1 MTRMLKFK
9 GLALLLGIIWL
20 ATLGI
25 LTVVRANED
34 NGTPVLRGRIVAV
47 NIPGASAISAVGTFL
62 PGGPIHDKPAFAA
75 FTQPGKILD
84 PTRILVG
91 SSSNFGAPRANAGQ
105 REGSFLSIE
114 TLSAFLLTTPS
125 DGCGP
130 QTLPLAWK
138 ASARR
143 RFSTPL
149 ELDWPMRPI
158 RQPAVYTPTA

>member
-34 NGTPVLRGRIVAV
+34 NETPVLRGRIVAV

-62 PGGPIHDKPAFAA
+62 PGGPIHDKPSFAA

-105 REGSFLSIE
+105 REGSFLSIDASGE
-114 TLSAFLLTTPS
+114 DVLAVPDDFAAA
-125 DGCGP
+125 DGQVAVEKCGA
-130 QTLPLAWK
+130 L
-138 ASARR
+138 RR
-143 RFSTPL
+143 IQL
-149 ELDWPMRPI
+149 YA
-158 RQPAVYTPTA
+158 PAQ

>member
-84 PTRILVG
+84 PTL
-91 SSSNFGAPRANAGQ
+91 
-105 REGSFLSIE
+105 
-114 TLSAFLLTTPS
+114 
-125 DGCGP
+125 
-130 QTLPLAWK
+130 
-138 ASARR
+138 ASARVLSSPSMRAGRTCSLFPMISPRQTARCPFWAGACNCIR
-143 RFSTPL
+143 RRAPHF
-149 ELDWPMRPI
+149 
-158 RQPAVYTPTA
+158 